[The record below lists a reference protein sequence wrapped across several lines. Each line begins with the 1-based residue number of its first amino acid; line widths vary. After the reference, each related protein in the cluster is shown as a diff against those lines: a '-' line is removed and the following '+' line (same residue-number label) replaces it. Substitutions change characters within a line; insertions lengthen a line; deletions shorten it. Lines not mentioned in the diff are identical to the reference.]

1 MYHDVEGDL
10 IRAYQ
15 LLMEL
20 SEQNG
25 RNHEM
30 SGGLHGLTDT
40 LKTQAKDL
48 AVGFTLR
55 RVNTDISKEV
65 FESELERQNA
75 QIIIENHQLLQ
86 ENRQLNGLL
95 KEYEQTMETI
105 MIKFRSHALAA
116 QQHELTLTKHYENL
130 LLARES
136 AQMQADLSSNTAV
149 ATSLQRLSENLH
161 ALLHSMAGEGPAD
174 THKDGETRSPEE
186 EQELLEQLLDSR
198 EDWAMEREAEI
209 ARLEQ
214 ENEELRK
221 LLGIDRANVEA
232 KGWLEEEARELTVS
246 QYVPIVRQPREPS
259 PQQEERPVPGIS
271 PFINITS
278 GPPGPPRMQ
287 EGRMQDGRMQDGRMQ
302 EGPGMRMTQGRRP
315 AMFGQRGRG
324 GGPALWEGAA
334 HPPPPQERSWQAQA
348 GLDLS

>member
-1 MYHDVEGDL
+1 MYHDMEGDL

-20 SEQNG
+20 SEQNSH
-25 RNHEM
+25 NHKM
-30 SGGLHGLTDT
+30 SSSLHGLAET
-40 LKTQAKDL
+40 LKTQATDL
-48 AVGFTLR
+48 ASGFTLR

-105 MIKFRSHALAA
+105 MNKFRSHALAA
-116 QQHELTLTKHYENL
+116 QQHELTLTKHYEHL
-130 LLARES
+130 LLTRET
-136 AQMQADLSSNTAV
+136 AQMQGDLTSNTAI

-161 ALLHSMAGEGPAD
+161 ALLHSMAGEDPSE
-174 THKDGETRSPEE
+174 THKNGKSRTPEE
-186 EQELLEQLLDSR
+186 EEQLLEQLLDNR

-232 KGWLEEEARELTVS
+232 RGWLEEEARELAMS

-259 PQQEERPVPGIS
+259 PQQDERPASGVS
-271 PFINITS
+271 PFINITT
-278 GPPGPPRMQ
+278 GPPGGQRPMQ
-287 EGRMQDGRMQDGRMQ
+287 EV
-302 EGPGMRMTQGRRP
+302 PGMRMTQGRRP

-324 GGPALWEGAA
+324 GGPAMWDMAA
-334 HPPPPQERSWQAQA
+334 HPPPPQERPWQAQA